1 MGQSMISEAEGV
13 ATDRVTLTD
22 RIELLS
28 RGFLLPRAADAQ
40 ARWLDRTSSAEKPT
54 PYGGIC
60 RHVRT
65 LIGFRKLC
73 QNSRR

>member
-28 RGFLLPRAADAQ
+28 RGFLLPRAADA
-40 ARWLDRTSSAEKPT
+40 
-54 PYGGIC
+54 
-60 RHVRT
+60 
-65 LIGFRKLC
+65 
-73 QNSRR
+73 